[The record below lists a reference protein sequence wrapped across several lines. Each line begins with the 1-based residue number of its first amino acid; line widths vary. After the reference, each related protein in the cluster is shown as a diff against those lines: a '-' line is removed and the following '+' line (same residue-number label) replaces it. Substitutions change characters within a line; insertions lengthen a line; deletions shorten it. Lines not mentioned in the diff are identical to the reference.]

1 MIFSFELALLMLALL
16 GFGVWGIYSG
26 IKQNQRQIHNSVKP
40 QELSALAQPFKN
52 YMGEAVSIHKD
63 VAIQASNA
71 PKAIKHELMTL
82 AQRIDNLIKRAMP
95 RAKHGTSLAEYL
107 LRLEPDEAQ
116 YQTTLE
122 SKEQVEQDLAEFV
135 DNLKLLRGKVY
146 QVLTDATSLQKDNY
160 LSKDLDDAL
169 IEISALESAF
179 SELNNELKL

>member
-16 GFGVWGIYSG
+16 GFGIWGIYSG
-26 IKQNQRQIHNSVKP
+26 IKQNQRQISNSIKP
-40 QELSALAQPFKN
+40 QELSSLAQPFKN
-52 YMGEAVSIHKD
+52 FMGEAVSIHKD
-63 VAIQASNA
+63 VAIQANNA
-71 PKAIKHELMTL
+71 PRAIKHELLTL
-82 AQRIDNLIKRAMP
+82 SQRIDNLIKRAMP

-107 LRLEPDEAQ
+107 LRLEPNEAQ

-122 SKEQVEQDLAEFV
+122 SKAIVEQDLASFV
-135 DNLKLLRGKVY
+135 ETLKLLRGKVY

-179 SELNNELKL
+179 SELNDELKL